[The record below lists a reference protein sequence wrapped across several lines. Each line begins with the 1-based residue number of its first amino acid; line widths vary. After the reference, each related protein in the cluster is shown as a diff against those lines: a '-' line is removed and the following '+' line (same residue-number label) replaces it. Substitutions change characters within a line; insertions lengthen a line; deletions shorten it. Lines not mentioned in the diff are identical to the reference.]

1 MTELLVWLALTVYY
15 ESRSEP
21 EKCQQYVA
29 DVKREIGMGGNAIW
43 KIIKMGKAVYSKEV
57 SALVATERRVL
68 SRAKNKEKN
77 T

>member
-1 MTELLVWLALTVYY
+1 
-15 ESRSEP
+15 
-21 EKCQQYVA
+21 
-29 DVKREIGMGGNAIW
+29 
-43 KIIKMGKAVYSKEV
+43 MGKAVYSKEV

>member
-1 MTELLVWLALTVYY
+1 
-15 ESRSEP
+15 
-21 EKCQQYVA
+21 
-29 DVKREIGMGGNAIW
+29 MGGNAIW

-57 SALVATERRVL
+57 AALVATERRVL